1 MSDDSHTT
9 RSFYSL
15 IGSKMNQPN
24 VNFEPK
30 FTAFFLVKTSPEWLG
45 FSFETRLAHATG
57 TFQPI
62 LEEFANGVKLH
73 WYDTEFYTATVTDIW
88 MIEARDHES
97 YQLFCE
103 KLRETAFW
111 DNFFFIKEIFLG
123 EKNAWAKN
131 YDVAALTD

>member
-1 MSDDSHTT
+1 MSQQDKVFDS
-9 RSFYSL
+9 
-15 IGSKMNQPN
+15 
-24 VNFEPK
+24 K

-45 FSFETRLAHATG
+45 FTFEDRLSHARS

-62 LEEFANGVKLH
+62 LDEFANDVRLN
-73 WYDTEFYTATVTDIW
+73 WYDTEFYTATITDIW
-88 MIEARDHES
+88 MIDARNHES

-111 DNFFFIKEIFLG
+111 DRFFFIKEIFLG

-131 YDVAALTD
+131 YEVAPLTV

>member
-1 MSDDSHTT
+1 MTQHDLKFD
-9 RSFYSL
+9 
-15 IGSKMNQPN
+15 
-24 VNFEPK
+24 PK

-45 FSFETRLAHATG
+45 FSFEERMTHARG

-62 LEEFANGVKLH
+62 LEEFAAGVKLN
-73 WYDTEFYTATVTDIW
+73 WYDTEFYTATVTDSWI
-88 MIEARDHES
+88 IEALNHVS

-111 DNFFFIKEIFLG
+111 DRFFFIKEIFIG

-131 YDVAALTD
+131 YEVAALTE

>member
-1 MSDDSHTT
+1 MSH
-9 RSFYSL
+9 
-15 IGSKMNQPN
+15 QN
-24 VNFEPK
+24 VAFDPK

-45 FSFETRLAHATG
+45 FSFEERLAHARG

-62 LEEFANGVKLH
+62 LEEFANGVKLD
-73 WYDTEFYTATVTDIW
+73 WYDTEFYTATITDIW
-88 MIEARDHES
+88 MIEAKDHDS

-111 DNFFFIKEIFLG
+111 DRFFFIKEIFLG

-131 YDVAALTD
+131 YDVAALSE